1 VNTINRYDLGLEY
14 VKITLLGTGTS
25 QGVPVIGCKCDVCT
39 SGDVRDNRL
48 RTSIL
53 IEVRD
58 VSVVVDTGP
67 DFRVQ
72 MLREDVCSLD
82 AIVYTHEHKDHLAG
96 MDDVRAFNQIHNR
109 AMEVWANKDVEKALR
124 RDFFYAFGDT
134 KEGGLPQVNIN
145 SLGSKEES
153 NGFIIKGVEWTLLP
167 VKHYNMDVY
176 GFRVGDFA
184 YVTDVN
190 FIPDSTYEKLDGV
203 KVLVISALRKEWHQS
218 HFSLDEVLEV
228 VERVK
233 PEATYLTHLSH
244 LIGKH
249 EDLQAELPEGVFVGW
264 DGCVIENLKKE
275 ATDG

>member
-1 VNTINRYDLGLEY
+1 MNRYDLGLEY

-134 KEGGLPQVNIN
+134 KEGG
-145 SLGSKEES
+145 
-153 NGFIIKGVEWTLLP
+153 
-167 VKHYNMDVY
+167 
-176 GFRVGDFA
+176 
-184 YVTDVN
+184 
-190 FIPDSTYEKLDGV
+190 
-203 KVLVISALRKEWHQS
+203 
-218 HFSLDEVLEV
+218 
-228 VERVK
+228 
-233 PEATYLTHLSH
+233 
-244 LIGKH
+244 
-249 EDLQAELPEGVFVGW
+249 
-264 DGCVIENLKKE
+264 
-275 ATDG
+275 

>member
-1 VNTINRYDLGLEY
+1 MNTINRYDLGLEY

-39 SGDVRDNRL
+39 SGDDRDNRL

-58 VSVVVDTGP
+58 VSIVVDTGP

-176 GFRVGDFA
+176 GFRV
-184 YVTDVN
+184 VWC
-190 FIPDSTYEKLDGV
+190 K
-203 KVLVISALRKEWHQS
+203 ISNRSWK
-218 HFSLDEVLEV
+218 
-228 VERVK
+228 
-233 PEATYLTHLSH
+233 T
-244 LIGKH
+244 
-249 EDLQAELPEGVFVGW
+249 
-264 DGCVIENLKKE
+264 CV
-275 ATDG
+275 